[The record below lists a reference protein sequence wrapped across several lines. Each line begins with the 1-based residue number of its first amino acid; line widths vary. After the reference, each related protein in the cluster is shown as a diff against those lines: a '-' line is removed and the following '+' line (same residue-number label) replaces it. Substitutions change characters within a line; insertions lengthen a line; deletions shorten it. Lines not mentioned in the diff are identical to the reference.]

1 MAQLKDLTVNGDAR
15 VVGKIYGKSTES
27 EKTVGTI
34 TIQKNGTNVQ
44 TFNGS
49 ENKTANITVPTVY
62 TGTSTPSASTGQNG
76 DIYIQTS

>member
-1 MAQLKDLTVNGDAR
+1 MAEIKDLVVKGDAR
-15 VVGKIYGKSTES
+15 VIGKIYGKTG
-27 EKTVGTI
+27 GTL

-44 TFNGS
+44 TFNGG

>member
-15 VVGKIYGKSTES
+15 VIGKIYGKSTES

-62 TGTSTPSASTGQNG
+62 TGTSAPSASTGQNG